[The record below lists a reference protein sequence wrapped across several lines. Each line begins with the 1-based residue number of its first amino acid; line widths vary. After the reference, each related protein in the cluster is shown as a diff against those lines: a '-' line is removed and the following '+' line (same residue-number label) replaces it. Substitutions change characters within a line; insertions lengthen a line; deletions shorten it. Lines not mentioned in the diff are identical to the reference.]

1 MQHFHFGSEM
11 DLIGFVHFDGDY
23 SVRFI
28 SVEEKYTD
36 LGILSLVSTFITA
49 LPISARRPWT
59 CHLNFMSPGFLLYK
73 TGIIT
78 CPS

>member
-23 SVRFI
+23 SVCFT

-36 LGILSLVSTFITA
+36 LGILIFVPTFITA
-49 LPISARRPWT
+49 LPILARQPWT

-73 TGIIT
+73 TGMIT